1 MARTLLFIAGG
12 FILFVVIA
20 IARRFRPV
28 DLSDRLPPNVL
39 TRIRTDYPDQP
50 QQT

>member
-1 MARTLLFIAGG
+1 MAWTLFLAGG
-12 FILFVVIA
+12 AILFVAIA
-20 IARRFRPV
+20 IGRRSRHI

-39 TRIRTDYPDQP
+39 TRIRADYPDSP

>member
-1 MARTLLFIAGG
+1 MTRTLLFSAGAVV
-12 FILFVVIA
+12 LFVVIA
-20 IARRFRPV
+20 IARRLRHV

-39 TRIRTDYPDQP
+39 MRIRSDYPDSP

>member
-1 MARTLLFIAGG
+1 MARTLLFFAGG
-12 FILFVVIA
+12 AIMFVAIA
-20 IARRFRPV
+20 IARRFRPL

-39 TRIRTDYPDQP
+39 TRIRTDYPDSP

>member
-1 MARTLLFIAGG
+1 MARTLLFSAGAV
-12 FILFVVIA
+12 ILFVAIA
-20 IARRFRPV
+20 IARKFRHV

-39 TRIRTDYPDQP
+39 TRIRSDYPDSP